1 MPAMESRLSLTVVIA
16 AFNEQDA
23 LPALHPRLS
32 AVLDGDQ
39 QVRRVFG
46 QSRLRQAVGLKQ
58 VEDRAELA
66 GRGDANANVGCRGP
80 CSVVRRRSGAL
91 G

>member
-1 MPAMESRLSLTVVIA
+1 LSPYRLVDGHRAQQRRFTVDLQRGASEEA
-16 AFNEQDA
+16 ALF
-23 LPALHPRLS
+23 
-32 AVLDGDQ
+32 DGDQ
-39 QVRRVFG
+39 EVRRVFG
-46 QSRLRQAVGLKQ
+46 QSRLRQAVRPKQ

-66 GRGDANANVGCRGP
+66 AGGDANANVGCRGP